1 MKMVFFFTLA
11 VILASASFAIGQRA
25 LRGQPNIPS
34 QPQVK
39 T

>member
-25 LRGQPNIPS
+25 LTGQPNIPS